1 MDQEPIFVTGFSR
14 GGTTMLMNLLASHP
28 QVCTVGETHQLF
40 KGSSILDSR
49 NQVILKS
56 LARDLPL
63 ILATRQDFLS
73 PRNIRMRPTRSRFA
87 SWWIR
92 RAFEASKR
100 NSRHEHLN
108 QYKSPTETYSQSE
121 IDSSQMLAKNLDGT
135 VLVSDLLRKIYPNCR
150 FVGMTRHGL
159 AVCEGHLRRGRT
171 VAQVG
176 EMYATVADKIIR
188 DSQTLGN
195 YQLVRFEDLI
205 ANPIET
211 LDEIFVGLGLD
222 PDLVD
227 DVRLQE
233 RKLVAKDGQHRLRQ
247 DCAEWDVRWLSK
259 ADLPSEFDQDVN
271 KRQIERLSAEDRREF
286 LSYTED
292 VMEQLGYDVPNCDL
306 SQDSDYWLGESRLV
320 VQPGNASL
328 DLQCSHGRRDLM

>member
-1 MDQEPIFVTGFSR
+1 
-14 GGTTMLMNLLASHP
+14 MLMNLLASHP

-56 LARDLPL
+56 LVRDLPL
-63 ILATRQDFLS
+63 ILATWQDFLS
-73 PRNIRMRPTRSRFA
+73 PRNIRTRPSRARFA
-87 SWWIR
+87 AWWMR

-100 NSRHEHLN
+100 NSHHEHLN

-135 VLVSDLLRKIYPNCR
+135 VLVTDLLREIYPNCR

-176 EMYATVADKIIR
+176 EMYAKVAGKIIR
-188 DSQTLGN
+188 DSQTLDD
-195 YQLVRFEDLI
+195 YQLVRFEDLV

-211 LDEIFVGLGLD
+211 LDEIFIGLGLD
-222 PDLVD
+222 PDMVGE
-227 DVRLQE
+227 VRLQE
-233 RKLVAKDGQHRLRQ
+233 RKLVAKDGKHRLRP

-259 ADLPSEFDQDVN
+259 VDLPDEFDQDVN
-271 KRQIERLSAEDRREF
+271 KRQIERLSAGHRREF
-286 LSYTED
+286 LSYAED
-292 VMEQLGYDVPNCDL
+292 VMEQLGYDVSDAEVKCD
-306 SQDSDYWLGESRLV
+306 SASWLAEV
-320 VQPGNASL
+320 A
-328 DLQCSHGRRDLM
+328 